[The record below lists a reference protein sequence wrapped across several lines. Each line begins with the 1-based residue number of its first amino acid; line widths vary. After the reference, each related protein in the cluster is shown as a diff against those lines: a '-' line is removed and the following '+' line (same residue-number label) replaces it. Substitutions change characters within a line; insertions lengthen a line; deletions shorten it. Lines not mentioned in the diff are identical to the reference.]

1 MKPFQLLKNPVLDR
15 QLKQTAMGG
24 MIHDLDAA
32 KAAIDAEI
40 DHTNK
45 SQAAVRIVVGIIQAL
60 EVSIAPAKAEAEL
73 TGKKHHFTDTE
84 KAQLQVLG
92 HLLRGPYQSA
102 VFPIIH
108 AAFPSLAPKGVVQ

>member
-1 MKPFQLLKNPVLDR
+1 MGTFSRFTNPLTDA

-24 MIHDLDAA
+24 LIHDLDAA

-40 DHTNK
+40 DHEQK
-45 SQAAVRIVVGIIQAL
+45 SQSAVRIVVGIIQAL
-60 EVSIAPAKAEAEL
+60 DASIAPAKAEAEL

-108 AAFPSLAPKGVVQ
+108 AAFPSLAPKGAVQ